1 MPTGCGGKGRIKR
14 KTTTQVQDFSIYLMV
29 FLNATSLCA
38 TVLFVLFFFKFIY
51 LLFFVEITVKP
62 RIFCISRQ

>member
-38 TVLFVLFFFKFIY
+38 TVLFVLFFKIY
-51 LLFFVEITVKP
+51 LFI
-62 RIFCISRQ
+62 IFCGNNSKTKNILHK